1 MRSHKMAAKENTNP
15 NKTARI
21 AGLLYL
27 SMVPL
32 GFFGY
37 SYIPTFLIISGDAA
51 STVNNIIIHEW
62 LFRLSIVCALTVQV
76 VNILLVLVLYKLL
89 NVVNKNYALLMVVF
103 LLVGTPIAMFN
114 QVNLFSVLHILNS
127 ANFLSATKVGQLH
140 NQVMLSLDVFRYGAQ
155 IAAIFFGLWLLPMAY
170 LVFKSSFLPK
180 LLGVLLII
188 GGVGYLIDSFTIFLF
203 PDFKGI
209 VLFTFW
215 GEILFPLWLLI
226 KGVNIEQWEKCS
238 LESS

>member
-1 MRSHKMAAKENTNP
+1 MVTKENINP

-27 SMVPL
+27 AMVPL

-37 SYIPTFLIISGDAA
+37 SYIPTFLIIPGDAA
-51 STVNNIIIHEW
+51 STANNIIDSEW
-62 LFRLSIVCALTVQV
+62 LFRLSIVSALTVQV

-103 LLVGTPIAMFN
+103 LLVGTPIAMHN
-114 QVNLFSVLHILNS
+114 QVNLFSVLNLLNS
-127 ANFLSATKVGQLH
+127 ADSISATEVGRLH
-140 NQVMLSLDVFRYGAQ
+140 NQVILSLDMFRYGAQ

-170 LVFKSSFLPK
+170 LVFKSGFLPE
-180 LLGVLLII
+180 LLAVLLMI
-188 GGVGYLIDSFTIFLF
+188 GGIGYLIDSFALFLF

-226 KGVNIEQWEKCS
+226 KGVNIKEWEKCVLKS
-238 LESS
+238 L